1 MLQYIRLP
9 CIYYPGKVK
18 ISDIKHRN
26 KSFFVN
32 FKVTGVTLGGMVGRC
47 FVLLLSSSCKD
58 PPVIGVPV
66 AKKCLN
72 RKYQAPHLQCVVI
85 YHNGRIFS
93 CYLYFSFLLL
103 LVFME
108 QFNHLQAFINTTLAK
123 EKKEIVGTCHHL

>member
-1 MLQYIRLP
+1 MLQYIHLP
-9 CIYYPGKVK
+9 YIYYPGKVE

-26 KSFFVN
+26 KSVFVN
-32 FKVTGVTLGGMVGRC
+32 FKVTGVTLCGMVGRC

-58 PPVIGVPV
+58 PPVITSV

-93 CYLYFSFLLL
+93 CY
-103 LVFME
+103 
-108 QFNHLQAFINTTLAK
+108 FIF
-123 EKKEIVGTCHHL
+123 

>member
-26 KSFFVN
+26 KSVFVN
-32 FKVTGVTLGGMVGRC
+32 FKVTGVTLGGMVA
-47 FVLLLSSSCKD
+47 SCKD
-58 PPVIGVPV
+58 PPVITSGVLVGVPV

-93 CYLYFSFLLL
+93 CY
-103 LVFME
+103 
-108 QFNHLQAFINTTLAK
+108 FIF
-123 EKKEIVGTCHHL
+123 